1 MNNLRNMRRMRMA
14 AILLALVFLA
24 GAAFAF
30 TPGTLTINGRV
41 NIVQAAS
48 YVRWT
53 NVTPSSLWVSGG
65 TGNISV
71 YGARGRTDQVLSF
84 EVTFHAPGSGW
95 VQLEAFAFND
105 SPTLAASLAAP
116 VVTYDAAAA
125 AAHGITVMPDFWWM
139 TWGNIPPMSLSN
151 PGWIF
156 ISWDG
161 TLPAGFNSDAAGTN
175 PVLTIE
181 VSLDYTAVAP

>member
-1 MNNLRNMRRMRMA
+1 MNNLRNMRRMRMLA
-14 AILLALVFLA
+14 FLFALVFVT

-53 NVTPSSLWVSGG
+53 SPSALWVSGG
-65 TGNISV
+65 TGNVSV

-84 EVTFHAPGSGW
+84 EVTFNAPGSGW
-95 VQLEAFAFND
+95 VQLEVVAVND
-105 SPTLAASLAAP
+105 NPTLAAVLGTP
-116 VVTYDAAAA
+116 VVTYNAAVA
-125 AAHGITVMPDFWWM
+125 AAHGITVMPDLWWM
-139 TWGNIPPMSLSN
+139 TWGNIAPLSTSN

-156 ISWDG
+156 INWDG
-161 TLPAGFNSDAAGTN
+161 TLPPGFNSDAVGTN

-181 VSLDYTAVAP
+181 VSMNYTAVAP